1 MIATIR
7 GTAAILAA
15 VLCAG
20 VACAQSYPSRP
31 VRFILP
37 AGPGGGLDIVARLIS
52 PKLGQTMGQTVVV
65 DNRPGAS
72 GSIALEIA
80 SRASPDGHTV
90 MVFSS
95 SQVIYSA
102 LNRTNYELFKDF
114 APVTQISA
122 APYVL
127 VVSPQ
132 VAASSV
138 KEFVAYAKANPA
150 KLNYASAGNASLQ
163 HLATEYFAT
172 LTGLKL
178 THIPYKGIGT
188 AVPDIVAG
196 RTHLTISSATSMAPH
211 VRGKR
216 LRALAVT
223 TAQRTAVL
231 PDVVTMIE
239 AGVPGFVVTQWI
251 GAMVPAGTS
260 KPIVERLYR
269 EIGQALRDTDVQAAL
284 SHDGTTVVATA
295 PAAFAQFMRDER
307 DRWLKVAQAAGI
319 PAAR

>member
-132 VAASSV
+132 VAATSV

-269 EIGQALRDTDVQAAL
+269 EIGQALRETDVQAAL
-284 SHDGTTVVATA
+284 SHDGTTVVATP

>member
-1 MIATIR
+1 MIVTIR

-37 AGPGGGLDIVARLIS
+37 AGPGGGLDIVARLIA
-52 PKLGQTMGQTVVV
+52 PKLGQTLGQTVVV

-102 LNRTNYELFKDF
+102 LNRTNYELFRDF

-132 VAASSV
+132 VAATSV
-138 KEFVAYAKANPA
+138 KEFVAYAKAHPA

-188 AVPDIVAG
+188 AVPDLVAG
-196 RTHLTISSATSMAPH
+196 RTQLTISSATSMAPH

-269 EIGQALRDTDVQAAL
+269 EIGQALRETDVQAAL
-284 SHDGTTVVATA
+284 SHDGTAVVATP
-295 PAAFAQFMRDER
+295 PAAFARFMRDER